1 MSEQVTLV
9 HPVSVKVIMTEAFRA
24 QLREEVTGSI
34 TQVQDNLERLGSIE
48 GDPNTMQWVN
58 TERARLTRLK
68 SELEWRLK
76 EAEQVKDGAEIPLT
90 TYQGLASVKVG
101 DNLKQSLST
110 EMVLKDWTVVEIR
123 HKS

>member
-9 HPVSVKVIMTEAFRA
+9 HPVSVKVIMTEAFRS

-34 TQVQDNLERLGSIE
+34 TQVQDNLERLSQIE

-58 TERARLTRLK
+58 AERARLTRLK